1 MCAAI
6 TVGAPYLRDLFQAPM
21 FSALNREEIATRLR
35 SASFDLL
42 VIGGGVTGAGI
53 ALDAAERGLKVAL
66 VEKQDFAAGTS
77 SRSTKLIHGGLRY
90 LKQFEFALVREVG
103 LEREIVHHNAP
114 HVVIPEKMLLPII
127 NGGSLGRYSAS
138 VGLYVYDMLA
148 GVRRKERRTMLT
160 KTATEAREPLLRH
173 EGLQAGALYWEYRSD
188 DARLVTEL
196 AKTAVA
202 KGATLLNYCQLDE
215 LLLTDDIITGGKVTD
230 LISSRSFPIS
240 AKKVVNAAGPWVDAV
255 RSKAEVVKGK
265 RLHLTKGVH
274 LVFDHARLP
283 IRQALYFDVEDGRM
297 IFAIPREGCTYVGTT
312 DTNYTD
318 ALERPRV
325 SRADVDYVLKAANRM
340 FDIAP
345 LTVADIRSTWA
356 GLRPLIHEDG
366 RSPSELSRKDEIFV
380 SHQGLISIAGG
391 KLTGFRKMAERTVD
405 LCLRKLEKEG
415 QADFVACATHDL
427 ILSGGE
433 VKHVQGFLHGLRDEV
448 KLYFGTTL
456 LQQLYYRYGSNAESI
471 IQTAMGREGSPI
483 TALLLAELDY
493 TVHHEMVCEL
503 SDFLVRRTGR
513 LYFAKAEA
521 DHYAELLNRE
531 LAELLGWDEETA
543 LRSLTTYRKESTEV
557 LEFI

>member
-1 MCAAI
+1 
-6 TVGAPYLRDLFQAPM
+6 M
-21 FSALNREEIATRLR
+21 FSALHRPDIAHHLR
-35 SASFDLL
+35 SEQFDLL
-42 VIGGGVTGAGI
+42 VIGGGVTGVGI
-53 ALDAAERGLKVAL
+53 ALDAAQRGLKVAL

-103 LEREIVHHNAP
+103 LEREIVHNNAP
-114 HVVIPEKMLLPII
+114 HIVIPEKMLLPII
-127 NGGSLGRYSAS
+127 KGGSLGRYSAS

-148 GVRRKERRTMLT
+148 GVRRKERRTMLSLPA
-160 KTATEAREPLLRH
+160 TAEREPLLQKD
-173 EGLQAGALYWEYRSD
+173 GLIAGALYWEYRSD

-196 AKTAVA
+196 AKSAVHL
-202 KGATLLNYCQLDE
+202 GATLLSYCQLEE
-215 LLLTDDIITGGKVTD
+215 LTLADGRIVGGKVID
-230 LISSRSFPIS
+230 LISGDGFTIA
-240 AKKVVNAAGPWVDAV
+240 AKKVVNAAGPWVDTV

-274 LVFDHARLP
+274 LVFDHERLP
-283 IRQALYFDVEDGRM
+283 IRQAVYFDVEDGRM

-325 SRADVDYVLKAANRM
+325 TKVDVDYLLKAANRI
-340 FDIAP
+340 FTIAP

-380 SHQGLISIAGG
+380 STQGLISIAGG

-405 LCLRKLEKEG
+405 LCLRQLEQEG
-415 QADFVACATHDL
+415 QVPFVACATHDL
-427 ILSGGE
+427 TLSGGE
-433 VKHVQGFLHGLRDEV
+433 IRHVHGFLQGLREEV

-456 LQQLYYRYGSNAESI
+456 LQQLFYRYGSNSEQI
-471 IQTAMGREGSPI
+471 IQTAMGREGSPAI
-483 TALLLAELDY
+483 ALLLAELDY
-493 TVHHEMVCEL
+493 AVYHEMVCEL
-503 SDFLVRRTGR
+503 SDFLIRRSGR

-521 DHYAELLNRE
+521 DLHADLLNRE
-531 LAELLGWDEETA
+531 LAQMLNWDEATA
-543 LRSLTTYRKESTEV
+543 QRSLETYRKESAEV
-557 LEFI
+557 LEFV